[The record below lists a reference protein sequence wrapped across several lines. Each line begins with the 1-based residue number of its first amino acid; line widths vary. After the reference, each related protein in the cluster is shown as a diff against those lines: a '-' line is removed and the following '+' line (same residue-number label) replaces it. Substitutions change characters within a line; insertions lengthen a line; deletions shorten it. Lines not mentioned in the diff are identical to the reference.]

1 MARKEEARMD
11 EPFQQSFGRIVV
23 EPARRRLVI
32 DGEPAKIGARAFDLL
47 MALIDRRDRVVSK
60 DQLLDIV
67 WPNVTVEEGNLQ
79 VQIATLRKLLGAEAI
94 ATVPGQG
101 YRFVAPNGVPQTFDE
116 RPAPAS
122 EPPHADGGQILARAW
137 RGWLSGDWRMWA
149 VGTAALIALAVTGAW
164 VWGLRAPT
172 APASS
177 KPSLAAIPFVN
188 VSGDALSGQLAKGVT
203 TDIATDFSR
212 YRDVDAIGDSVT
224 ASMSRP
230 DLDARKVAKD
240 LKVQYVLT
248 GAVQREGDLIQV
260 SAQVTDGETG
270 ASVWSNRWQGPAAG
284 DLLALQ
290 ADVADGVASTLG
302 SRNFFAM
309 KAIGAARAKAPEART
324 AYDLFA
330 LGYAVYLKGTADG
343 FAESKRY
350 FDAAI
355 AKDPRL
361 TLAYVQRGWA
371 TWLYAIV
378 AGADEGAALAETERY
393 VRKAIEIDPLDAEA
407 HVELA
412 AKLALFG
419 DFALSEAEIERSLRL
434 NPSSADVMMKAAL
447 SMPWLG
453 RPERGAELCDRAFRL
468 NAMPVVWYA
477 IHCVASYYFMGRYRE
492 AIDMVHRTEAWI
504 PPNPGSM
511 GYQLAS
517 AAELGD
523 GSAAATLAEFKRRFP
538 GVTVESL
545 GYGAVY
551 RRAHERDQ
559 LVASMI
565 KAGAPLCVPPDKADA
580 LPKPMHLAVCDAE
593 RAKEAAR

>member
-32 DGEPAKIGARAFDLL
+32 DGEPAKMGARAFDLL

-60 DQLLDIV
+60 DELLDIV

-101 YRFVAPNGVPQTFDE
+101 YRFVAPNGVRQTFDE
-116 RPAPAS
+116 RPAPAP
-122 EPPHADGGQILARAW
+122 EPPHAEGGRILAPRW
-137 RGWLSGDWRMWA
+137 RGWLSGDRRLLA
-149 VGTAALIALAVTGAW
+149 FGTAALIVLAVAGAW
-164 VWGLRAPT
+164 AWGLRAPT

-177 KPSLAAIPFVN
+177 KPSLAIIPFVN
-188 VSGDALSGQLAKGVT
+188 VSGDELSGQLAKGVT

-270 ASVWSNRWQGPAAG
+270 ASVWSNRWQSKAAG

-309 KAIGAARAKAPEART
+309 KAIGAARAKVPEART

-330 LGYAVYLKGTADG
+330 LGYAAYLKGTADG

-371 TWLYAIV
+371 TWLYADV
-378 AGADEGAALAETERY
+378 ARADEGAALAETERY

-419 DFALSEAEIERSLRL
+419 DFALSEAEVERGLRL

-477 IHCVASYYFMGRYRE
+477 IHCVESYYFMGRYRE
-492 AIDMVHRTEAWI
+492 AIDMVQRTQAWI
-504 PPNPGSM
+504 PPSPWST

-523 GSAAATLAEFKRRFP
+523 GSASATLAEFKRRFP

-580 LPKPMHLAVCDAE
+580 LPKLMHLAVCDAE